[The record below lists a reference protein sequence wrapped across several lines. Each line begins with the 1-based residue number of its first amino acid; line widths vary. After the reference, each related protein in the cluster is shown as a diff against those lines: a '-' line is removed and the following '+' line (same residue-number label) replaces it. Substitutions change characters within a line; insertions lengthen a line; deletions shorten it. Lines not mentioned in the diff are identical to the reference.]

1 MIRRSGKIKLCIALV
16 IINVTVI
23 WGSSLLP
30 GSVSGAISGW
40 LHEFL
45 SRILGTTPDSQA
57 GHGLLRKLG
66 HVTEFACLGA
76 CLGWL
81 LTLLGKK
88 PLFSILCGFPVACLD
103 ETIQC
108 IIPDRGPSVM
118 DVGID
123 TLGLTLG
130 AVLLI
135 AGLAINSK
143 KNKKIKNKQEEQT

>member
-1 MIRRSGKIKLCIALV
+1 MNRNSKKIKLCIVLL
-16 IINVTVI
+16 ILNVTVI

-40 LHEFL
+40 VHQLL
-45 SRILGTTPDSQA
+45 SAIFGESADPQA

-76 CLGWL
+76 GFSWL
-81 LTLLGKK
+81 LSLLEKK
-88 PLFSILCGFPVACLD
+88 TLFSILCGFPVACLD
-103 ETIQC
+103 EIIQC
-108 IIPDRGPSVM
+108 VIPDRGPSVV

-130 AVLLI
+130 ALAFLT
-135 AGLAINSK
+135 GLAIYYQ
-143 KNKKIKNKQEEQT
+143 KIKNKNLEEQK